1 MVQVPDVPWIS
12 VAHLKPSLKCET
24 PLPQVPSQ
32 SDPSQAHGAGGH
44 DAITSDGVAQG
55 FPFGSGFPLIGAS
68 GGSSLL
74 FAPQEP
80 QTSLLP
86 SPLRRLVDRSPQENP
101 QPWLSDPVVRV
112 FGAGGFFRV

>member
-1 MVQVPDVPWIS
+1 MYCGYLQRVG
-12 VAHLKPSLKCET
+12 KPSLKCET

-74 FAPQEP
+74 FACHPAVP
-80 QTSLLP
+80 HP
-86 SPLRRLVDRSPQENP
+86 RSPRLLFSRHP
-101 QPWLSDPVVRV
+101 
-112 FGAGGFFRV
+112 